1 MPNVFPLLDR
11 LAYCP
16 QAAREDESSPL
27 RWGEATFMWW
37 DKSCLSSLG
46 TGRAKGGG
54 HKVSGPSLK
63 PGHWLNPKAGFFSQM
78 SFYFDLSVK
87 LKKSREACSFK

>member
-1 MPNVFPLLDR
+1 MLTGFHFLDG

-37 DKSCLSSLG
+37 ERAVCQVWVQAESSWGAQMCQTLRLNQV
-46 TGRAKGGG
+46 TG
-54 HKVSGPSLK
+54 
-63 PGHWLNPKAGFFSQM
+63 
-78 SFYFDLSVK
+78 
-87 LKKSREACSFK
+87 